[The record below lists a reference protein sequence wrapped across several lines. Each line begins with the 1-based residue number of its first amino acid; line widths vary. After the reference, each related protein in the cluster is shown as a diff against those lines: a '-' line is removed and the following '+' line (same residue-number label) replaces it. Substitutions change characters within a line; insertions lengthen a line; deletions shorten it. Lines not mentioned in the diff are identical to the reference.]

1 MQIAYIVFGG
11 LSSAISILIG
21 NRLGANEI
29 EEAKTNSYRL
39 LTFGVMIGIVMGTTL
54 IFVAPVIASFYNVED
69 IIKQT
74 IVSLLSIKSIL
85 LPIYVYNVCIFF
97 TLRAGGDTF
106 STMLMDSGFLWCAGA
121 VSYTHLPYYSRE
133 IDQFSILNVS
143 GENEVY
149 INNSIYCSPHILKL
163 YNSNTPYESQ
173 KWVLMGIIDKSEL

>member
-1 MQIAYIVFGG
+1 MRCDESLISGISVVDTVMQIAYIVFGG

-106 STMLMDSGFLWCAGA
+106 STMLMDSGFLWCAGVLLSTLLSVFLDIPLVMLYA
-121 VSYTHLPYYSRE
+121 IVESCDL
-133 IDQFSILNVS
+133 
-143 GENEVY
+143 
-149 INNSIYCSPHILKL
+149 LKL
-163 YNSNTPYESQ
+163 FVATY
-173 KWVLMGIIDKSEL
+173 